1 MESDTDVISLEVP
14 ATHINTMLEQ
24 LSTHTVAAGQL
35 SSLTA
40 CQTPTSKHIQG
51 TTTTSAFSSFL
62 KSSTVSVLA
71 SQTILTGSC
80 SSALITNA
88 VWKHALQE
96 HFFGHIND
104 QKEEAA
110 LQKPLSANKYLDINI
125 NINRTPASYT
135 STKHAYID
143 IYVYAKTQVSN
154 SRYSKR
160 AARESPVLRIRG

>member
-1 MESDTDVISLEVP
+1 MSDSNEQAYSGHHHNFSLFILSQKLNSISTGIRDNANRVVLFR
-14 ATHINTMLEQ
+14 THNKR
-24 LSTHTVAAGQL
+24 
-35 SSLTA
+35 SL
-40 CQTPTSKHIQG
+40 KI
-51 TTTTSAFSSFL
+51 
-62 KSSTVSVLA
+62 
-71 SQTILTGSC
+71 
-80 SSALITNA
+80 
-88 VWKHALQE
+88 LQE
-96 HFFGHIND
+96 EFFGHIND